1 MLHIL
6 LMILKIIGILIAVI
20 LGLLLFSLLVIVFAP
35 LHYEID
41 AMRGE
46 SSDSFKVEVR
56 GRWLY
61 RLIAGFVCYE
71 PESMRWQLRIAWKK
85 MNPGSQTQQEDS
97 PKETEESV
105 EKSPDTSKPVVQE
118 QKPKRVQE
126 EPDLQK
132 NMQREKPV
140 HEEPKRIESHP
151 KLKKKR
157 KRFSRMEKWRALL
170 RKIKFTIAKICDTI
184 KGIGEKK
191 EKILEF
197 IGDETHRTAF
207 VTLKKEALRFLR
219 FLKPKDIRGRIHY
232 GFEEPY
238 DTGRALAGL
247 SILYPFYGDNL
258 KIQPDFEK
266 KILEGELHIRGKL
279 RGIYVGIVLFHLF
292 RSKEIRTTYQH
303 IRQFQL

>member
-41 AMRGE
+41 SMCGE
-46 SSDSFKVEVR
+46 SADSLEIEVR

-61 RLIAGFVCYE
+61 RLISGFVCYE

-85 MNPGSQTQQEDS
+85 MNESSKKQPEDS
-97 PKETEESV
+97 LKKVEEH
-105 EKSPDTSKPVVQE
+105 VQE
-118 QKPKRVQE
+118 TRKTTTSAVWEKKQKPLQE
-126 EPDLQK
+126 KAELQK
-132 NMQREKPV
+132 NMQRKNPM
-140 HEEPKRIESHP
+140 EEAKGMGPHPKRR
-151 KLKKKR
+151 KKR
-157 KRFSRMEKWRALL
+157 KRISIVEKWKALL
-170 RKIKFTIAKICDTI
+170 RKIKFTITKICDTI
-184 KGIGEKK
+184 KGIGAKK

-197 IGDETHRTAF
+197 IVEETHQTAF
-207 VTLKKEALRFLR
+207 VILKKEMFRFLR
-219 FLKPKDIRGRIHY
+219 LLKPKDITGRIHY

-238 DTGRALAGL
+238 DTGRVLAGF

-279 RGIYVGIVLFHLF
+279 RGIYVGILLFNLF